1 MATASPTMP
10 QRRTR
15 SIRSFRAAEPRYPR
29 MRPTPKSRRRVDGR
43 AAVALDFRQTPA
55 FNPSQGDALM
65 DSSPAPVLSTRIRAL
80 ALVAATAAA
89 TTAVVLPVA
98 TAQAPNPAPQMV
110 VGLPD
115 FTNLVDQVGP
125 GVVNVEAEVG
135 SRSQAADA
143 QMPDE
148 DDIPEFFRRF
158 FGPDMPMPGIGPQG
172 PHGDAPHGVSMGT
185 GFIISGD
192 GYVLTNH
199 HVVEGADTVR
209 VRLSDRREYT
219 AKVVGSDEQSDV
231 ALLKIAANGLPTL
244 RLGDSNQLRPGQW
257 VVAIGSPFG
266 LDHSVTA
273 GIVSAVGRSNPYA
286 DQRYVPFIQTDVA
299 INRGNSGG
307 PLLNTRGE
315 VVGINSQIFS
325 NSGGYMGVSF
335 AIPIDVAM
343 SAVKQLKATGRVSRG
358 QIGVSVESIT
368 TDKARGLDLPD
379 SRGALI
385 NMVSPGSPAE
395 KAGLQPG
402 DVIRSFNGTAINDS
416 SDLPPLVG
424 AMPPGTRTKLTVM
437 RDGKPRDFDI
447 TLTQLDDGTAR
458 VPVPGKRGPAGSM
471 SNSLGLVGEALDP
484 DDRRQLGLKPNEGV
498 GIARVD
504 GLAARDAGLQ
514 PGDVVLS
521 VGRTSVGNPAA
532 LDRQLADVKAGET
545 VMLLVMRG
553 NARQY
558 VAVTPRT
565 DAR

>member
-1 MATASPTMP
+1 MASSRASVLP
-10 QRRTR
+10 
-15 SIRSFRAAEPRYPR
+15 
-29 MRPTPKSRRRVDGR
+29 SRV
-43 AAVALDFRQTPA
+43 
-55 FNPSQGDALM
+55 
-65 DSSPAPVLSTRIRAL
+65 RAL
-80 ALVAATAAA
+80 ALVAVTAAA
-89 TTAVVLPVA
+89 TTGIVLPVA
-98 TAQAPNPAPQMV
+98 TAQSPSASPAPQMV

-125 GVVNVEAEVG
+125 GVVNIKAQIG
-135 SRSQAADA
+135 GGQNAQANA
-143 QMPDE
+143 QAPDE

-158 FGPDMPMPGIGPQG
+158 FGPGMPIPGPQG
-172 PHGDAPHGVSMGT
+172 PQGPQGPRGISMGT

-199 HVVEGADTVR
+199 HVIDGASTVT
-209 VRLSDRREYT
+209 VRLSDRREFT

-231 ALLKIAANGLPTL
+231 ALLKIAATGLPTL
-244 RLGDSNQLRPGQW
+244 RLGDSNKLRPGQW

-358 QIGVSVESIT
+358 QIGVAVESIT
-368 TDKARGLDLPD
+368 TDKARGLNLPD

-385 NMVSPGSPAE
+385 NTVAPGSPAE

-402 DVIRSFNGTAINDS
+402 DVIRSFNGTEINDS

-424 AMPPGTRTKLTVM
+424 ALPPGTRSKLTIM
-437 RDGKPRDFDI
+437 RDGKPREFEL
-447 TLTQLDDGTAR
+447 TLTQLQDGVANAS
-458 VPVPGKRGPAGSM
+458 PVPGMPSPSAAGT
-471 SNSLGLVGEALDP
+471 SNALGLVGQPLDA
-484 DDRRQLGLKPNEGV
+484 DDRRQLGLKSDEGV
-498 GIARVD
+498 GLARVD

-514 PGDVVLS
+514 PGDIVLS
-521 VGRTSVGNPAA
+521 VGRTPVDSPAA
-532 LDRQLADVKAGET
+532 LDRQLRQVKAGDT

-558 VAVTPRT
+558 VAITPRA
-565 DAR
+565 DAKR